1 MEKNGLLKK
10 LKSVTYMQA
19 SLALFAVSLILTL
32 VLSVRA
38 VVTNG
43 GLTLLE
49 GFLGIVALL
58 LSAAGLLVT
67 LYGRFI
73 LKEKIRPD
81 FRLGVLLNGLLMFW
95 LVFLY
100 FLGI

>member
-1 MEKNGLLKK
+1 MEKKGLLKK

-19 SLALFAVSLILTL
+19 SLGLFAVSLILTL

>member
-1 MEKNGLLKK
+1 MEKKGLLKK

-19 SLALFAVSLILTL
+19 SLGLFAVSLILAL

-49 GFLGIVALL
+49 GFLGIVALI
-58 LSAAGLLVT
+58 LSAAGLLVA

>member
-1 MEKNGLLKK
+1 MEKKGLLKK

-19 SLALFAVSLILTL
+19 SLGLFAVSLILTL

-49 GFLGIVALL
+49 GFLGIVALI
-58 LSAAGLLVT
+58 LSAAGLLVA